1 MIFVMYRN
9 MLVCWWF
16 IYFFIFFVLR
26 RIIRKEA
33 DMSVIQM
40 EIEEYP
46 SGLLSQATLLAKATS
61 LGGNQ

>member
-1 MIFVMYRN
+1 MG
-9 MLVCWWF
+9 
-16 IYFFIFFVLR
+16 
-26 RIIRKEA
+26 KEA